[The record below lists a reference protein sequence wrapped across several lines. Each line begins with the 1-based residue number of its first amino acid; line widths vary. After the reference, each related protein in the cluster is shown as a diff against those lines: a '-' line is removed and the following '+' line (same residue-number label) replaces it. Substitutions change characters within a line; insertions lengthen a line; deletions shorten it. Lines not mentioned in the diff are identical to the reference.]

1 MQCHLCDICVTFVW
15 QIVTILP
22 RKKGSEL
29 GGGCRRKAP
38 VFNVFKVQLQDHH
51 SCPFRCRCKLDL
63 TQWLSTITAASPLLY
78 VRWVRWE
85 NRPSRRR
92 GAVSLRVANIQGST
106 TSHHWSWTCDGSYI
120 TGELI
125 QRSAEWGEKH
135 SPPDT
140 LKTLTVCLVCWN
152 PIGEARRHSLSHEA
166 GKYRWP
172 WVMKCLQGLGLKIR
186 GILQWPLTDPE
197 LCVCETGLS

>member
-1 MQCHLCDICVTFVW
+1 MSTASAVSFVWW

-29 GGGCRRKAP
+29 GGGCLRKAP
-38 VFNVFKVQLQDHH
+38 VFNVFNVQLRDHH
-51 SCPFRCRCKLDL
+51 SCPFRCRFKLDL

-78 VRWVRWE
+78 IQWVWWE
-85 NRPSRRR
+85 NRPSWRK
-92 GAVSLRVANIQGST
+92 GAVSLRTANIQGST
-106 TSHHWSWTCDGSYI
+106 TNHHWSWTCDGSYI

-125 QRSAEWGEKH
+125 QRSAEWGEKY
-135 SPPDT
+135 SPLDT
-140 LKTLTVCLVCWN
+140 FKTLTVCLACWS

-172 WVMKCLQGLGLKIR
+172 WVVKCLQGLGLKFC
-186 GILQWPLTDPE
+186 GILQWSLTDPE
-197 LCVCETGLS
+197 PCVCETGLS